1 MVKGGLAALVVLSLS
16 HMVPPV
22 EIMRMLVILVTSG
35 MLMNSISAMKHQM
48 IGKIFRA
55 AFSISATSLFS
66 IILCMN
72 VFIGS
77 TEAVNPNMQKDYDV
91 LPGMK
96 MWDGKPYFE
105 FRTTWWLALIGA
117 LGAG

>member
-1 MVKGGLAALVVLSLS
+1 MMVKGGLAALVVLSLS

-55 AFSISATSLFS
+55 AFSISTTSLFS

-77 TEAVNPNMQKDYDV
+77 TEAVNPNMQKGSFSSGDS
-91 LPGMK
+91 PS
-96 MWDGKPYFE
+96 
-105 FRTTWWLALIGA
+105 
-117 LGAG
+117 